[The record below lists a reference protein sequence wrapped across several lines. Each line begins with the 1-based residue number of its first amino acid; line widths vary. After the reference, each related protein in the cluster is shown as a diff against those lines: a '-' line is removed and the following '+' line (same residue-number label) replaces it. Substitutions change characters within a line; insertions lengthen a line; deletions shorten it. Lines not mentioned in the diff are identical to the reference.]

1 MNSSEKYLKEALD
14 KRKENNSFRMLKVK
28 NDSIDFSSNDYL
40 GFSSTGL
47 LHAKILEFNQTQAK
61 KITEGSTGSRLI
73 TGNSAIVESL
83 EELIAVYHNA
93 ESALLFN
100 SGYDANVGL
109 FSSVP
114 QRGDTI
120 FYDELVHA
128 SIRDGIRLSYAN
140 AYSFRH
146 NDIAHLKELFKLAK
160 GTVYIAVESVYSMD
174 GDMAPLNDLVELC
187 EWGSAN
193 LIVDEAHATG
203 VFGPY
208 GKGCVSEKM
217 VEKKVFARVHTY
229 GKAMGAHGAAV
240 VGSKLLRDYLINFA
254 RSFIYTTALPYHS
267 LIAIRCAYAL
277 LTENEEI
284 IASLHSNIKF
294 FNTLMTAKSQ
304 IQIIKSNSSIQSII
318 IPGNEEVKK
327 IAGTIQNSGFD
338 VRPIMSPTVPSGKE
352 RLRICI
358 HAFNNE
364 EEIKG
369 VVQIME
375 QNINFNIFT

>member
-1 MNSSEKYLKEALD
+1 
-14 KRKENNSFRMLKVK
+14 
-28 NDSIDFSSNDYL
+28 
-40 GFSSTGL
+40 L

-73 TGNSAIVESL
+73 TGNSAIAESL
-83 EELIAVYHNA
+83 EGLIATYHNA

-146 NDIAHLKELFKLAK
+146 NDFQHLKELFKLAK
-160 GTVYIAVESVYSMD
+160 GTVYVAVESVYSMD

-187 EWGSAN
+187 EWSSAN

-208 GKGCVSEKM
+208 GKGYVSEKM
-217 VEKKVFARVHTY
+217 LENKVFARVHTY

>member
-14 KRKENNSFRMLKVK
+14 KRKETNSFRTLKVK
-28 NDSIDFSSNDYL
+28 NESIDFSSNDYL

-47 LHAKILEFNQTQAK
+47 LHAKILEFNQTQPK
-61 KITEGSTGSRLI
+61 KIIEGSTGSRLI

>member
-73 TGNSAIVESL
+73 TGNSAIAESL
-83 EELIAVYHNA
+83 EGLIATYHNA

-304 IQIIKSNSSIQSII
+304 IQIIKSSSSIQSII
-318 IPGNEEVKK
+318 IPGNEQVKK
-327 IAGTIQNSGFD
+327 IAGTIQHSGFD

>member
-73 TGNSAIVESL
+73 TGNSAIAESL
-83 EELIAVYHNA
+83 EGLIATYHNA

-146 NDIAHLKELFKLAK
+146 NDFQHLKELFKLAK
-160 GTVYIAVESVYSMD
+160 GNVYVAVESVYSMD

-187 EWGSAN
+187 EWSSAN

-229 GKAMGAHGAAV
+229 GKAMGAHRAAV